1 MEDEGLTTDPVRA
14 IEHIGI
20 TVPNI
25 DEASAF
31 LVAAFGAEVI
41 YVMSPDPDRATG
53 GTGPDSQSTL
63 GIRPGAVWK
72 SSQML
77 KLGNGPSIELFE
89 YEDTDQREAVI
100 ASDFGL
106 QHFALYVDD
115 METARQRVIDAGGT
129 PLVGPSLLPGIES
142 GKGNMW
148 LYTLSPWGSIIE
160 LVSFPS
166 SQPYEQTTPL
176 RRWRPDPK

>member
-1 MEDEGLTTDPVRA
+1 MTPDPVRA

-20 TVPNI
+20 TVPSI
-25 DEASAF
+25 EEASAF
-31 LVAAFGAEVI
+31 LVAAFGAEVV
-41 YVMSPDPDRATG
+41 YDMKPDPDRATG
-53 GTGPDSQSTL
+53 GTGSDSQATL
-63 GIRPGAVWK
+63 GIRPGAIWK

-89 YEDTDQREAVI
+89 YEDENQREPVI
-100 ASDFGL
+100 ASDYGL

-115 METARQRVIDAGGT
+115 MDAARQRVIDAGGT
-129 PLVGPSLLPGIES
+129 PLAGPSLLPGIES
-142 GKGNMW
+142 GEGNMW
-148 LYTLSPWGSIIE
+148 LYTLAPWGSIIE

-166 SQPYEQTTPL
+166 AQPYEQTTEL